1 MIETVLGGGV
11 LGSLL
16 GGMFRLAPEVLKWLD
31 RRNERAHELAMFE
44 RQVDL
49 EKVRGDQK
57 LAEIGAQR
65 DLAIDSGVISALQTA
80 INQQAEMVKVAGG
93 WVASL
98 SASVRPMMT
107 YYLLALYGAVKT
119 ASMILAAD
127 DGGSVAEVLKQ
138 HWTADDMT
146 LLCGV
151 VNYWIMDRT
160 LAKRG
165 LA

>member
-1 MIETVLGGGV
+1 MFELLSGGV
-11 LGSLL
+11 LGSLI
-16 GGMFRLAPEVLKWLD
+16 GGVFRFAPEVLKWMD
-31 RRNERAHELAMFE
+31 KKGEREHELAMFE
-44 RQVDL
+44 RQCEL
-49 EKVRGDQK
+49 EKVRGNIK
-57 LAEIGAQR
+57 LDEIGAQR
-65 DLAIDSGVISALQTA
+65 DLSVDTGVLAAFRSAIDQQT
-80 INQQAEMVKVAGG
+80 EMVKAAGG

-98 SASVRPMMT
+98 SASVRPVMT

-119 ASMILAAD
+119 AGMVLAVQ
-127 DGGSVAEVLKQ
+127 GGDPVLKVISSC
-138 HWTADDMT
+138 WTPEDMA